1 MTFDPSKLKVGD
13 VFYGIQE
20 RNQSFHRKK
29 IHRVIDGEDWFRYDK
44 PLNTYELVT
53 FKVLGILRKELE
65 GRWKYDEDTD
75 LETEYFLESTN
86 DTHVQRY
93 TDFLDAN
100 TGDDYFVDKQLA
112 LDYIKILEAQ
122 AKELDK
128 T

>member
-1 MTFDPSKLKVGD
+1 MFDPKNLRVGD

-20 RNQSFHRKK
+20 HNQSFRRKK
-29 IHRVIDGEDWFRYDK
+29 IHREIDGEDWFRYDQ
-44 PLNTYELVT
+44 PLRTYELVT
-53 FKVLGILRKELE
+53 LKVLGILRKELE
-65 GRWKYDEDTD
+65 GDWEYDEDSD

-93 TDFLDAN
+93 TDFLDEDAR
-100 TGDDYFVDKQLA
+100 DDYFVDKSSA